1 MNDTESDSGN
11 RDFDEEA
18 FIEALKK
25 VSIPEGLVSS
35 LLSIPT
41 MEQGDDR
48 VFPIVDPPSLETQKL
63 ETQELETQEL
73 ETQELE
79 TQETVTRGPLSQG
92 PTWKRLGLGVVV
104 AASLL
109 GVLVGWRWLL
119 VREDGHV
126 PPVEIA
132 KGGGREAERI
142 GQPPGTD
149 GETLARADV
158 QSFSTE
164 AMDQRLLDLEVRGDL
179 LRASLEQMSVQEE
192 LSELR
197 RRYLTT
203 VRRLPAR
210 EHHALALALAAET
223 KIQWSGSSEAVLET
237 LQEVASHFPETR
249 GGQLASNL
257 LSH

>member
-63 ETQELETQEL
+63 ETQE
-73 ETQELE
+73 
-79 TQETVTRGPLSQG
+79 TVTRGHLSQG
-92 PTWKRLGLGVVV
+92 LTWKRAGLAVVL

-109 GVLVGWRWLL
+109 GVLVGWRWLQ
-119 VREDGHV
+119 VRDHGHV

-132 KGGGREAERI
+132 KGERGEAERM

-164 AMDQRLLDLEVRGDL
+164 AMDQRLSDLDARGDL

-197 RRYLTT
+197 RRYLAT
-203 VRRLPAR
+203 VPRLPAR

-249 GGQLASNL
+249 GGQLANNL